1 MIDPAFG
8 LNAFR
13 TPKYLNE
20 SETTAR
26 NIITILE
33 GRPGFFP
40 SIPELGMNIKSTL
53 LYKSLDDIEPD
64 VIKYELTRQC
74 NQFISNIRDGTFDV
88 VKAVHKGKPMLVFIV
103 PVTIEQA
110 PKQIAI
116 GTTMNDKGEV
126 IYKIEYINESITM

>member
-8 LNAFR
+8 LNAFH

-40 SIPELGMNIKSTL
+40 SMPELGMNIKSEL
-53 LYKSLDDIEPD
+53 AYKSMDDIDPD
-64 VIKYELTRQC
+64 VIKYELVRQC
-74 NQFISNIRDGTFDV
+74 KQFISNVRDGTFNV
-88 VKAVHKGKPMLVFIV
+88 IKAVHKNKPMLVFVV
-103 PVTIEQA
+103 PVIINQA
-110 PKQIAI
+110 PQQIAI
-116 GTTMNDKGEV
+116 GTTINEKGEI
-126 IYKIEYINESITM
+126 IYKIEYINDSITI

>member
-8 LNAFR
+8 LNAFH
-13 TPKYLNE
+13 TPKYLNP

-33 GRPGFFP
+33 GKPGFFP
-40 SIPELGMNIKSTL
+40 SMPDLGMNIKTTL
-53 LYKSLDDIEPD
+53 LYKSLDDIDVD
-64 VIKYELTRQC
+64 VIKYELARQC
-74 NQFISNIRDGTFDV
+74 KHFISNIRDGSFDV
-88 VKAVHKGKPMLVFIV
+88 ITTLHNGKPMLVFIV

-116 GTTMNDKGEV
+116 GTIMNDKGE
-126 IYKIEYINESITM
+126 IAYKIEYINESIEM